1 MNLRLINDQRV
12 SFSGSQ
18 QRYFLNDPDFR
29 VDERYTVTGMDRT
42 YAVLGKDVFGYSL
55 DDSIESWVNR
65 AFQNERSILDG
76 ADLVVDVLNVGVSR
90 RSVKVRVVSRRVC
103 SVESGL
109 TEAEWHGFAR
119 DFDDLV

>member
-90 RSVKVRVVSRRVC
+90 RSVKVRVVSRRVS

>member
-12 SFSGSQ
+12 SFGGSQ
-18 QRYFLNDPDFR
+18 QRYFLNDFDFR

-42 YAVLGKDVFGYSL
+42 YAVLGKDVFGYSM

-90 RSVKVRVVSRRVC
+90 RSVKVRVVSRRVS